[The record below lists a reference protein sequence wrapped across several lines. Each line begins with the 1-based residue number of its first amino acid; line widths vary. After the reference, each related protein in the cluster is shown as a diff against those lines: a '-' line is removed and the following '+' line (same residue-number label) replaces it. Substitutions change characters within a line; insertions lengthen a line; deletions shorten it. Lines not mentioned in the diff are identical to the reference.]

1 MYLQKNILEVLNSLC
16 YTVYFFLLLNKL
28 QKGVSLKL
36 KHNGNDLSLNRAM
49 CAFEELQ
56 INEDLCQ
63 VTVKAVF

>member
-36 KHNGNDLSLNRAM
+36 KHNASGYKEYTLEMIYL
-49 CAFEELQ
+49 
-56 INEDLCQ
+56 
-63 VTVKAVF
+63 